1 MLNQVI
7 NNQDKIFNDTVI
19 SSGKETIEQHLQYN
33 QLKIQAS
40 SDHQTIITILEL
52 KHHLIIKLLLLC

>member
-7 NNQDKIFNDTVI
+7 NNQDKIFNDTFI

-33 QLKIQAS
+33 
-40 SDHQTIITILEL
+40 
-52 KHHLIIKLLLLC
+52 